1 MEEVRGVVGVVRMGG
16 GSFLASFSS
25 TCVSVLQCVE
35 TLADS
40 LTFPEANWFGPL
52 AHYCLSQVANQVA
65 NEVANVSLL
74 HQVANVSL
82 LHQVANVSL
91 LHTGS
96 ST

>member
-1 MEEVRGVVGVVRMGG
+1 MEEVRGVVGVVMMGG

-74 HQVANVSL
+74 HTS
-82 LHQVANVSL
+82 
-91 LHTGS
+91 GK
-96 ST
+96 